1 MRGRK
6 HIHLPPGVESLEVR
20 CLRDGSLDCCLET
33 GRVFGLVRGEWV
45 EKRLRYDAD
54 GYLHFDLNR
63 DRKKRVGRPERCR
76 NGRLRFRERRCV
88 RVNRLVKIKAIAVAK
103 GGSNWRQ
110 HVADLPRGVDVNHL
124 GARDDNR
131 ASMLELM
138 TERAN
143 RSRTEMNDDEWEAL
157 RAAF

>member
-1 MRGRK
+1 MSRGRRF
-6 HIHLPPGVESLEVR
+6 IHLPPGAESLEVL
-20 CLRDGSLDCCLET
+20 CLRDGTLDCCLDT
-33 GRVFGLVRGEWV
+33 GKVFGLVRGEWV
-45 EKRLRYDAD
+45 AKRLRYDAD
-54 GYLHFDLNR
+54 GYLQFDLNR
-63 DRKKRVGRPERCR
+63 ERGRKAGRPEVDR
-76 NGRLRFRERRCV
+76 GRLRYRNRRCV

-110 HVADLPRGVDVNHL
+110 HVSDLPRGVDMNHL

-131 ASMLELM
+131 ACMLELM

-143 RSRTEMNDDEWEAL
+143 RSRTEMTDDEWEAL